1 MSLKNNVILVTG
13 STRGIGLAIAEKA
26 ASEGASLIISGRN
39 QDTATDIAE
48 KIEKKYNVT
57 AIGIACNINEFES
70 CQNLINKSLET
81 FTKIDVVV
89 NNAGITKDNLI
100 LRMKENDWHDVI
112 NTNLNSIFYMTKL
125 ISKSMIKNKKGK
137 IINISSIVGIT
148 GNAGQTNYAA
158 TKAGIIGFTKSI
170 AKELGG
176 KGITCNAIAP
186 GFIETDMIET
196 LPKEYISNI
205 ISNIPLRR
213 LGKTE
218 DVSDLV
224 VFLASDKANYI
235 TGQVLSVDGG
245 MNM

>member
-48 KIEKKYNVT
+48 KIKKKYNVT

-112 NTNLNSIFYMTKL
+112 NTNLNSIFYITKL

-170 AKELGG
+170 AKELGV

>member
-81 FTKIDVVV
+81 FNKIDVVV